1 MEFIH
6 TILILKTTNK
16 RIMDKKIIKQILTLT
31 LCNILTYGLF
41 FFYRVLVSRQIGSV
55 GMGLYT
61 FGMTLYYLFYNIS
74 SGGIL
79 TAISKY
85 IAENSHMPEIKTKAV
100 FITSRIIFLWSI
112 VIVIF
117 FVSLNPVFCNFIY
130 NTPILQKTIY
140 PLIVCIIVV
149 SQSAILKGFFYGI
162 QNSAPPA
169 FAEVFENIMRL
180 LIVCPLFFNLDKNT
194 PFETKLLL
202 TFLGILIGEISS
214 CGFLIIVY
222 KIRYSKNKPKINTSD
237 LVEIPSKIFK
247 ISIPLATIGIIGM
260 IFQSLENMII
270 PKLFEVI
277 GMKSSQAIS
286 VYGIINGMSFP
297 AAFLPLVIINSFS
310 IIIIPSISEVTS
322 HDKILNSRINSFLIA
337 TLIISLPITCIFLLY
352 PSEICQLLYK
362 NQLAGVYLKHISPAI
377 VFYYLS
383 VTLSSILNALGEV
396 IFNFIQN
403 TILTIIRL
411 ILYILFILIFKNEL
425 PYIWITNIFAL
436 ISCFVMIEKISSLK
450 FKFTI
455 EKDTIKI
462 ILLLTTFCL
471 FLIILFL
478 HLRITNIKTFIPL
491 YLIIYASFV
500 FVLMLYQKRR
510 KKN

>member
-1 MEFIH
+1 M
-6 TILILKTTNK
+6 N
-16 RIMDKKIIKQILTLT
+16 KKIINQILTLT
-31 LCNILTYGLF
+31 LCNILTYSLF
-41 FFYRVLVSRQIGSV
+41 FFYRVFISRQIGSV

-85 IAENSHMPEIKTKAV
+85 IAETSDLPEIKIKTAFV
-100 FITSRIIFLWSI
+100 MSRIIFLWSI
-112 VIVIF
+112 VIAIF
-117 FVSLNPVFCNFIY
+117 FSLLNPIFCNTIF

-140 PLIVCIIVV
+140 PLIICTVVV

-162 QNSAPPA
+162 QNPAPPA
-169 FAEVFENIMRL
+169 LAEVFENIMRL
-180 LIVCPLFFNLDKNT
+180 SIICPLFLSLDKSAS
-194 PFETKLLL
+194 FETKLLL
-202 TFLGILIGEISS
+202 TFLGILLGEISS
-214 CGFLIIVY
+214 CGFLIAAY
-222 KIRYSKNKPKINTSD
+222 KIKCSKNRLKIDINE
-237 LVEIPSKIFK
+237 LAEIPSKIFK
-247 ISIPLATIGIIGM
+247 ISIPLATIGVLGM

-270 PKLFEVI
+270 PKLFELI
-277 GMKSSQAIS
+277 GMKSTQAIS

-297 AAFLPLVIINSFS
+297 AALLPLVIINSLS
-310 IIIIPSISEVTS
+310 TIIIPTISEIKMYNKT
-322 HDKILNSRINSFLIA
+322 LNSRINYFILA
-337 TLIISLPITCIFLLY
+337 TLIVSLPITCIFLLY
-352 PSEICQLLYK
+352 PVEICQLLYK

-396 IFNFIQN
+396 IFNFVQN

-411 ILYILFILIFKNEL
+411 VLYVLLILVIKNEL

-436 ISCFVMIEKISSLK
+436 ISCIVMIEKISNLK

-455 EKDTIKI
+455 EKGTINT
-462 ILLLTTFCL
+462 LLLLMCFCL
-471 FLIILFL
+471 FIMIVLLYF
-478 HLRITNIKTFIPL
+478 RITNIKIFIPL
-491 YLIIYASFV
+491 FLSGYAFFV
-500 FVLMLYQKRR
+500 FVTMLYQKWR